1 MYCSKTKGARMRITV
16 LLLAFLVL
24 SSLPAAAQSVQ
35 GDPTDLKFEIINAT
49 TGEPGEVERM
59 TIEYVRSRRNGILDF
74 EPSGSSF
81 IAPAVPIKDVGQYIV
96 GVWHDGVPYWWSL
109 RGHQLIGQTTTLHVF
124 DTTSDLK
131 GASITGM
138 NLVIRRQ
145 TSLLNLEYMITVDNA
160 AKPQRTITDRVAT
173 FELDFPAQASRI
185 EATYRRG
192 PDPTSFAADTH
203 GSQRLSLAVPLTPGS
218 NQIRIEAVLPWQEG
232 MELPV
237 GSDLDIAAWSVLATP
252 EWLEVRAIGLE
263 SSASADLPGINRL
276 TGPPLAAGR
285 HMPLQLFAGE
295 HETAEATDLFT
306 QTAPAADAGQDIAG
320 EGEGDGGNFPLPFV
334 FGGVLIIIVIAV
346 AVRRRQ

>member
-1 MYCSKTKGARMRITV
+1 MYCSKINGARTGIPV

-24 SSLPAAAQSVQ
+24 SNLPAAAQSVQ

-49 TGEPGEVERM
+49 TGEPGQVERM
-59 TIEYVRSRRNGILDF
+59 TIEYVRNRRNGILDF
-74 EPSGSSF
+74 EPDGSSF
-81 IAPAVPIKDVGQYIV
+81 IAPGVPIKDVGEYIV
-96 GVWHDGVPYWWSL
+96 GVWNQGVPYWWSM

-124 DTTSDLK
+124 DTTSELI
-131 GASITGM
+131 GVSISGM

-145 TSLLNLEYMITVDNA
+145 ASLLNLEYMLTVDNA
-160 AKPQRTITDRVAT
+160 ATPQRTITDQVAT

-192 PDPTSFAADTH
+192 PDPMPFAADTH
-203 GSQRLSLAVPLTPGS
+203 GSQRLSLAVPLTPGT
-218 NQIRIEAVLPWQEG
+218 NQIRIEAVMPWQEG

-237 GSDLDIAAWSVLATP
+237 GSDLDIASWSVLATP

-263 SSASADLPGINRL
+263 SSASEDLSGINRL

-285 HMPLQLFAGE
+285 HLPLQLFSGE
-295 HETAEATDLFT
+295 HETEEATDLFT
-306 QTAPAADAGQDIAG
+306 QASSAAAGGQDLAG
-320 EGEGDGGNFPLPFV
+320 EDDGGGFPLPFV

-346 AVRRRQ
+346 AARRRQ